1 MMNPK
6 KTNKWCSK
14 AWEKKVKEYSSI
26 FPLSSSN
33 KPLIHFENMFNLLK
47 GDVEKVFIRT
57 GETCYVVKGKEVV
70 CKINT
75 LLMIRYTSGSCECIA
90 GYNAEGVSRCAPEDR
105 FNLLTGIKL
114 ATARAENDYNNYY
127 RKLLHKYYSSSISL
141 AGGLNTL
148 LNNCSTQLIHN
159 NCQFIPSLMDKK

>member
-1 MMNPK
+1 MNPK
-6 KTNKWCSK
+6 KTAKWCSK
-14 AWEKKVKEYSSI
+14 KWEKMLKEYSSLS
-26 FPLSSSN
+26 PLSSSL
-33 KPLIHFENMFNLLK
+33 KPLIPFENLFNLLK

-57 GETCYVVKGKEVV
+57 GETHYVVKGKEVV

-90 GYNAEGVSRCAPEDR
+90 GYNAKGVSKCAPEDK

-127 RKLLHKYYSSSISL
+127 LKILHKYHSSSISL
-141 AGGLNTL
+141 AEKLDTL
-148 LNNCSTQLIHN
+148 LDDCSIQLAHN
-159 NCQFIPSLMDKK
+159 NYQFIPSLIDKK